1 MDMIRF
7 RSPAKLN
14 LFLHIT
20 GRRPD
25 GYHNL
30 QTLFQFIDYCDTLT
44 FADTDET
51 GPVQLAQDIPGVS
64 TEQNLI
70 FRAASLLKE
79 TTQCP
84 LGATIGINKVLP
96 MGGGI
101 GGGSSN
107 AATTLV
113 ALNKLWQTH
122 LPKEQLASL
131 GLKLGADVPVFIQG
145 RAAMAEG
152 VGEKLTPI
160 DMDEPW
166 YLLGIPDCH
175 VETAALF
182 KDKYLT
188 RNSNLITIRAALEG
202 QGRNDF
208 EPVAR
213 RLFPAI
219 DEAMRRFNAYGTAK
233 LTGTGACVFCA
244 FKDKQSAEL
253 AKLSLDNDECIHPFK
268 SIVVKGRNLSPLYQ
282 DLDTAKDS
290 V

>member
-1 MDMIRF
+1 MATVSL

-30 QTLFQFIDYCDTLT
+30 QTLFQFIDLCDIMT
-44 FADTDET
+44 FRDTQTD
-51 GPVQLAQDIPGVS
+51 GDIALDLNIPGVA
-64 TEQNLI
+64 TQQNLI
-70 FRAASLLKE
+70 YKAARLLKE

-96 MGGGI
+96 MGGGV

-113 ALNKLWQTH
+113 ALNKLWKTE
-122 LPKEQLASL
+122 LDEDELAKL
-131 GLKLGADVPVFIQG
+131 GLELGADVPVFIRG
-145 RAAMAEG
+145 KAALAEG
-152 VGEKLTPI
+152 IGDKLSPVEI
-160 DMDEPW
+160 DEPW

-175 VETAALF
+175 VETATLF
-182 KDKYLT
+182 KDKCLT
-188 RNSNLITIRAALEG
+188 RNSNLITIRAASEG
-202 QGRNDF
+202 QGHNDF

-213 RLFPAI
+213 RLFPAV
-219 DEAMRRFNAYGTAK
+219 DDALQRLSRFGNAK

-244 FKDKQSAEL
+244 FTDQQNALMAKQA
-253 AKLSLDNDECIHPFK
+253 LDSESCKFPLRT
-268 SIVVKGRNLSPLYQ
+268 IVTKGLNISPLHQ
-282 DLDTAKDS
+282 DLAQGD
-290 V
+290 